1 MLNREKHCFSS
12 QRSISRA
19 TFGTQLLKIQ
29 VSGSDLLDPTSFRIM
44 FDLPNDAVADA
55 TNNLYRVGGPC
66 GFFSRMRIRAGG
78 QVV

>member
-29 VSGSDLLDPTSFRIM
+29 VSGSDWLDPALFRIM

-55 TNNLYRVGGPC
+55 THNVYLIGGPC
-66 GFFSRMRIRAGG
+66 CFFSVMRILAGG